1 MLLELSIK
9 NFAIIDDL
17 HIIFSTGLTILSGE
31 TGAGKSIIIN
41 AVNLLLGSRS
51 VPALIRTGS
60 ENAELEALF
69 QIAPDSHAAR
79 VLVDLGFDTDET
91 LLIRRIISRNNK
103 HRVYINGHT
112 ATIRML
118 HSVTAN
124 IASISGQHAHQR
136 LLKEEEHLLILDQFG
151 ELAALRE
158 NLSRRFNEILPLIKR
173 LHDFKL
179 SQARQAEQIELLEFQ
194 KKEILEV
201 SIKINEDTDL
211 EQERMRLKNR
221 AELLKSVNHGLEVLY
236 TGEGA
241 VVERLMEVEKDLSK
255 LCSIDESLS
264 MQAKRLA
271 SAALQVEDIV
281 EELRSYLAGIH
292 TDDKRLEEVEERID
306 LLHKL
311 KRKYGGTL
319 EAVFFFLGN
328 IDKELNEAK
337 NISGKIVDTEKRVAE
352 LHELLAAMA
361 TELSAKRRIAAEGL
375 AREVEEELST
385 LKMDNTRFKI
395 FLEIIGVDAGR
406 DSFLSVDGKA
416 ITETGVDKA
425 LFFIAPN
432 VGEALKPL
440 SGIASGGEL
449 SRIVLAL
456 KAIMAKSESVE
467 TIVFDEVDAGIGG
480 GTAEVAGQK
489 LALLARHHQVI
500 CITHLPQIAK
510 FGNHH
515 FRIYK
520 EVKEDRTTTVIEPVK
535 GKDRLNE
542 IARMLGGEKITA
554 ATLEHARE
562 MLKQTL

>member
-79 VLVDLGFDTDET
+79 ILADLGFDIDET

-151 ELAALRE
+151 ELKALRE

-173 LHDFKL
+173 LHGFKL

-264 MQAKRLA
+264 MQAKRLE

-281 EELRSYLAGIH
+281 EELRFYLAGIH

-319 EAVFFFLGN
+319 GAVFSFLGN

-337 NISGKIVDTEKRVAE
+337 NISGKIVDTEQRVAE
-352 LHELLAAMA
+352 LHELLAALA

-395 FLEIIGVDAGR
+395 FLEIIGVDAAR
-406 DSFLSVDGKA
+406 DTFLSVNGKA

-432 VGEALKPL
+432 IGEALKPL

-520 EVKEDRTTTVIEPVK
+520 ELKDDRTTTVIEPVK

-562 MLKQTL
+562 MLKQAL